1 MARALLAVTVRR
13 AADSVD
19 TWGDLSPS
27 SRQYSRNRVGLAQ
40 DGVKVVSAGL
50 YIVATPIGNLGDM
63 TQRAVDTLMAVDVI
77 AAEDTRHSVRLLQ
90 HFDIRTPLVSY
101 HDHSDVMVLESLL
114 TRLGNG
120 EKIALISDAGTPLVS
135 DPGYRLV
142 VACQD
147 AGFPVVPIPGA
158 SATIA
163 ALSAAGLPTDHFYF
177 EGFLPTKAGQRRR
190 RLQDLR
196 TMEATLVF
204 FESPRRLPESLEMMC
219 AELGDRQAALCR
231 ELTKSFETIRRD
243 GLSGLAEFVGS
254 DPNQQKGESVVL
266 VAGFDP
272 SESEV
277 PPEAW
282 AWLERLADELPP
294 RRAAAVVSDMTGV
307 PSKLLYQW
315 LLNQKTDS

>member
-1 MARALLAVTVRR
+1 M
-13 AADSVD
+13 
-19 TWGDLSPS
+19 
-27 SRQYSRNRVGLAQ
+27 
-40 DGVKVVSAGL
+40 
-50 YIVATPIGNLGDM
+50 
-63 TQRAVDTLMAVDVI
+63 
-77 AAEDTRHSVRLLQ
+77 
-90 HFDIRTPLVSY
+90 VSY
-101 HDHSDVMVLESLL
+101 HDHSDATVVDSLL
-114 TRLGNG
+114 ARIGNG
-120 EKIALISDAGTPLVS
+120 EKVALISDAGTPLVS

-177 EGFLPTKAGQRRR
+177 EGFLPAKAGQRRR

-243 GLSGLAEFVGS
+243 GLSALAAFVRS
-254 DPNQQKGESVVL
+254 DSNQQKGESVVL

-272 SESEV
+272 GQSEIA
-277 PPEAW
+277 PEAW

-294 RRAAAVVSDMTGV
+294 RKAAALVSDMTGA